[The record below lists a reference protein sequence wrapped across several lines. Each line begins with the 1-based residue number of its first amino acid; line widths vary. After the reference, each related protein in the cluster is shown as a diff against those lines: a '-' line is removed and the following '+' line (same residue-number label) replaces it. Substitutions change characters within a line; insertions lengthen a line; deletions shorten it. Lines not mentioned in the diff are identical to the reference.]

1 MAVDWRTKRQVNKF
15 VEALSISPVKRF
27 YPTSVAKYD
36 ETLSMEC
43 IFDHLVS
50 LCASGELELLWEVRC
65 PGYESPM
72 CFRKVSLVK
81 DYRDVIGSEMTCDI
95 CGDSF
100 TVEKSMYS
108 LYLKLMMIIAK

>member
-1 MAVDWRTKRQVNKF
+1 MSR
-15 VEALSISPVKRF
+15 
-27 YPTSVAKYD
+27 
-36 ETLSMEC
+36 
-43 IFDHLVS
+43 
-50 LCASGELELLWEVRC
+50 
-65 PGYESPM
+65 YESPM